1 MVENF
6 RSLHSRLDEIEY
18 LMQEDGLKNL
28 GNSLS
33 HSVLTD

>member
-6 RSLHSRLDEIEY
+6 RSLHSRLEEIEH

-28 GNSLS
+28 GTPPLPLVPD
-33 HSVLTD
+33 H